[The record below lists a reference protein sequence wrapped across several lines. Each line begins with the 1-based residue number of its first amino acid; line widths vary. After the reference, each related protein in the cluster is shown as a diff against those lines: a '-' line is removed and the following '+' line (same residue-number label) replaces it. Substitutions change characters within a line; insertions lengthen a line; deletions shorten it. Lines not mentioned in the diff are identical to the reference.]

1 MQNRCKTRG
10 THHRLFQH
18 STVSVVVIDTYLR
31 VIILGN
37 QIDVLQNS
45 SVLIS
50 VYNVCNA

>member
-18 STVSVVVIDTYLR
+18 STVSVVIIDTYLR

-37 QIDVLQNS
+37 QIERVLQNS
-45 SVLIS
+45 
-50 VYNVCNA
+50 